1 MRIYYSPHFKRTFRK
16 FPQEIKNKFEKQIE
30 ILLSDISHPSLQVK
44 KYDKE
49 KQIWQ
54 ARVDRNVRFYFL
66 ITKDFYILLEIR
78 HHPK

>member
-1 MRIYYSPHFKRTFRK
+1 MKIYYTSHFKRNFRK
-16 FPQEIKNKFEKQIE
+16 FSKEIQDKFGKQVNF
-30 ILLSDISHPSLQVK
+30 LLTNISHPSLQVK

-66 ITKDFYILLEIR
+66 ITKDAYILLEIR
-78 HHPK
+78 YHPK